1 MFLILGDQ
9 ILMILNDFRGPG
21 AHFGSLGAHF
31 EEISDFYDFG
41 DASDAKKQ
49 SLLRPF

>member
-1 MFLILGDQ
+1 
-9 ILMILNDFRGPG
+9 MILSAFRGPG

-41 DASDAKKQ
+41 DASDAKN
-49 SLLRPF
+49 